1 VQREAGPGNGSA
13 DGRRQAAD
21 RRQETGGRQVAGG
34 SLWHSTQ
41 ALLRGVRRAPG
52 CIVWLS
58 VCLHLS
64 TYTLCP
70 RGRRTQA
77 ARHRQQQAEAAPT
90 AHVTGAGRSIS
101 RLVVLSAI
109 MLYTTYVDRRSRRSR
124 ACRGVGGAGADV
136 DAGADVF
143 MAPSPP
149 LARAMLELEHCHGG
163 ASPPSQPAIP
173 ASILIRF
180 AHRQLTPSQ
189 ESRAMRGTRLR
200 WPSAVCGIRQPGIG

>member
-1 VQREAGPGNGSA
+1 VLLNKRDRPCPDLAGGQQEAARLVQREAGPGNGSA

-101 RLVVLSAI
+101 RLVVLSVI
-109 MLYTTYVDRRSRRSR
+109 VLYHVRRQTVTSQQSMSSRGRR
-124 ACRGVGGAGADV
+124 RRRRGRGRRRVHGPLP
-136 DAGADVF
+136 
-143 MAPSPP
+143 PSP

-163 ASPPSQPAIP
+163 ASPPSQPA
-173 ASILIRF
+173 S
-180 AHRQLTPSQ
+180 
-189 ESRAMRGTRLR
+189 
-200 WPSAVCGIRQPGIG
+200 